1 VSKASTRS
9 QPGLSVR
16 GDREWVDWVRR
27 AARTQQRSCSS
38 LIDRALREW
47 AWGHG
52 LPDPPPR
59 QGGGE
64 SQHLDRE
71 PTEVAQ

>member
-1 VSKASTRS
+1 MGKAKVRA

-16 GDREWVDWVRR
+16 GDFQWVTWIRR
-27 AARTQQRSCSS
+27 AAMEEQRSCSS
-38 LIDRALREW
+38 FLERLVVEW
-47 AWGHG
+47 ARQRG